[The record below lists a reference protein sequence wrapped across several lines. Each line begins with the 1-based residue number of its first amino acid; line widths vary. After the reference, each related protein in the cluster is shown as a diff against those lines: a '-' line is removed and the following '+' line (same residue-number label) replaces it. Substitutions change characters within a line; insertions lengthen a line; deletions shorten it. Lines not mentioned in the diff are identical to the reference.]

1 MRILIADDDPV
12 SRRLLEATLDRLG
25 HAVVSVANGMDAIAA
40 LLAPDGPRLAVLD
53 WMMPGADGLA
63 VCRAVRHR
71 PGPYV
76 YIILL
81 TSHNRREDLVAGL
94 DAEADD
100 FLTKPLDIV
109 ELRARLRS
117 GERVIQLQEG
127 LMEAQAAL
135 ERLAAHD
142 DLTGL
147 WNRRMILDRLEKEVH
162 RASRTSTHVG
172 VAMID
177 LDHFKEINDT
187 HGHAAGD
194 VVLRQ
199 AADRMRTMLRD
210 YDYLGRYGGEE
221 FLMVVS
227 NSEAAALAGVIE
239 RCRRAI
245 AEQPVTIGDRR
256 IAMTISVGLASTT
269 TTGYDEVALL
279 HAADA
284 ALYEAKA
291 GGRNRVVGWESRPGS
306 GPMSSGKPGLTAVTT
321 AAPPAAFAARSRAAG

>member
-12 SRRLLEATLDRLG
+12 SRRLLEATLARLG
-25 HAVVSVANGMDAIAA
+25 HSVLSVADGMDAIAA
-40 LLAPDGPRLAVLD
+40 LLTPDGPRLAVLD

-63 VCRAVRHR
+63 VCRAVRR
-71 PGPYV
+71 RQAPYV

-94 DAEADD
+94 AAEADD
-100 FLTKPLDIV
+100 FLTKPLDVV

-117 GERVIQLQEG
+117 GERVILLQEG
-127 LMEAQAAL
+127 LLEAQKAL

-147 WNRRMILDRLEKEVH
+147 WNRRTILDRLDKELH
-162 RASRTSTHVG
+162 RASRESTHVG

-177 LDHFKEINDT
+177 LDHFKAINDT
-187 HGHAAGD
+187 YGHAAGD
-194 VVLRQ
+194 IVLRQ
-199 AADRMRTMLRD
+199 AADRMRTILRD

-221 FLMVVS
+221 FMMVVS
-227 NSEAAALAGVIE
+227 SPEAAAMAGVAE
-239 RCRRAI
+239 RCRRAV

-256 IAMTISVGLASTT
+256 IALTVSVGLASTT
-269 TTGYDEVALL
+269 VAGYDEVALL

-284 ALYEAKA
+284 ALYQAK
-291 GGRNRVVGWESRPGS
+291 GDGRNRVVGWDDHTGS
-306 GPMSSGKPGLTAVTT
+306 GRRASATPDLIGVTAV
-321 AAPPAAFAARSRAAG
+321 AS